1 MVCPLLKVINP
12 LSRLLTGD
20 FTYQREI
27 GSNSHSVSGL
37 CWHGW
42 EQPSVLF
49 LFRLLGSRAVGHGPR
64 AHWMGRWGRR
74 RRCFHAAGQLRQ
86 AAFHRH
92 RHWGG
97 ERFHGFLEPRRG
109 FLLDCRHPETRVFW
123 ECSVQSRL
131 FAGIAPWLHGSLLT
145 LVILVRWMELSP
157 CMKRLCRIF
166 YSTFLLYN
174 IWEMWRFCFMTLLL
188 ISVTTTSDS
197 LDWVWLAEGQ
207 LRSSWHGSRRYEGR
221 RSLSLRCLK
230 YWSRVLFL
238 DFVCHWADLVSR

>member
-1 MVCPLLKVINP
+1 MDYVGTAGNSRVC
-12 LSRLLTGD
+12 
-20 FTYQREI
+20 
-27 GSNSHSVSGL
+27 
-37 CWHGW
+37 
-42 EQPSVLF
+42 LF

-109 FLLDCRHPETRVFW
+109 FLLYCRHPETRVFW
-123 ECSVQSRL
+123 ESSVQSRL
-131 FAGIAPWLHGSLLT
+131 FAGIDPWLHGSLLT

-166 YSTFLLYN
+166 IQLFSCTTFGKCGG
-174 IWEMWRFCFMTLLL
+174 F
-188 ISVTTTSDS
+188 V
-197 LDWVWLAEGQ
+197 
-207 LRSSWHGSRRYEGR
+207 SWHYCWFPW
-221 RSLSLRCLK
+221 LQL
-230 YWSRVLFL
+230 
-238 DFVCHWADLVSR
+238 